1 MVPIAYAS
9 SEGSDEPVHLRK
21 IVSAFRLNCEHRRN
35 VDEGKFINSRIIAP
49 LGGCEFENRKNSLYF
64 NHHTSIDVCIPTFN
78 RLVFM
83 NSQTV
88 CLFWKEKSSNMD
100 GFSFHLFFFTENW
113 KVFITYIL
121 MKTAKDLEIIRGD
134 IHIRICKHPYH
145 TSVDVLPRLC
155 CMRPTKSQIS
165 LGTAHSYQR
174 LCYEYKH

>member
-35 VDEGKFINSRIIAP
+35 VDEGTFINSRIIAP

-64 NHHTSIDVCIPTFN
+64 NHHTSIDVCIPTLN

-100 GFSFHLFFFTENW
+100 GFSFHLVFYRKLEGLYNIHLYENS
-113 KVFITYIL
+113 K
-121 MKTAKDLEIIRGD
+121 
-134 IHIRICKHPYH
+134 
-145 TSVDVLPRLC
+145 
-155 CMRPTKSQIS
+155 RP
-165 LGTAHSYQR
+165 
-174 LCYEYKH
+174 